1 MSDKAPERDDDAGF
15 FGRWSR
21 RKAQVRTGQAVPAEP
36 PRPVVSAVSAPLAG
50 DGAIAPAVSRPVV
63 QPSPPEAHAPS
74 DEQTARRAD
83 EAVAEPPPALSLDD
97 VKALTPEA
105 DFSPFVAR
113 EVSPEVRNA
122 AMRKL
127 FADPKFNVMDG
138 LDIYIDDYSKPDPLP
153 PALARQLVSAQFMK
167 LFDEPQEPKDPPQ
180 PAQTTEPLAAS
191 EPPATS
197 EAKASEVEAR
207 DKAEPA
213 PQAADDSPTPKTP

>member
-50 DGAIAPAVSRPVV
+50 DGANAPAVSRPVV
-63 QPSPPEAHAPS
+63 QPLPPEAPAPS
-74 DEQTARRAD
+74 DEQTARRAN
-83 EAVAEPPPALSLDD
+83 EVVAEPPPALSLDD

-167 LFDEPQEPKDPPQ
+167 LFDEPKDPKDPSQ
-180 PAQTTEPLAAS
+180 AAQTTEPQAATEPPAAAS
-191 EPPATS
+191 EA
-197 EAKASEVEAR
+197 EASAP
-207 DKAEPA
+207 AEPASA
-213 PQAADDSPTPKTP
+213 PQAADDTPTPKTP

>member
-36 PRPVVSAVSAPLAG
+36 PRPVVPVVSVPLTGEA
-50 DGAIAPAVSRPVV
+50 AIAPAVSRPVV
-63 QPSPPEAHAPS
+63 QPLPPEVPAPS
-74 DEQTARRAD
+74 DEHPARRAD

-180 PAQTTEPLAAS
+180 PAQTTEPQAAS
-191 EPPATS
+191 QPPAATS
-197 EAKASEVEAR
+197 EAEAPG
-207 DKAEPA
+207 KAEPA

>member
-63 QPSPPEAHAPS
+63 QPLPLEVPAPS

-83 EAVAEPPPALSLDD
+83 EVVAEPPPALSLDA

-105 DFSPFVAR
+105 DFSPFVSR
-113 EVSPEVRNA
+113 EVPPEVRNA

-167 LFDEPQEPKDPPQ
+167 LFDEPKDPKDPSQ
-180 PAQTTEPLAAS
+180 AAQTTEPQAATEPPAAAS
-191 EPPATS
+191 EA
-197 EAKASEVEAR
+197 EASAP
-207 DKAEPA
+207 AEPASA

>member
-1 MSDKAPERDDDAGF
+1 MSDKAPERDDEAGF
-15 FGRWSR
+15 FGRWAR

-36 PRPVVSAVSAPLAG
+36 LRPVASAISAPLTG
-50 DGAIAPAVSRPVV
+50 DGAIAPVVSRPSP
-63 QPSPPEAHAPS
+63 QPSPTEVPASS
-74 DEQTARRAD
+74 DEQTTRRAD

-167 LFDEPQEPKDPPQ
+167 LFDEPQESKDSPQ
-180 PAQTTEPLAAS
+180 VAQTTEPQAAS
-191 EPPATS
+191 EPAATS
-197 EAKASEVEAR
+197 EAEASKAEAPG
-207 DKAEPA
+207 KAEPA
-213 PQAADDSPTPKTP
+213 PQVADDSPTPKTP

>member
-36 PRPVVSAVSAPLAG
+36 PRQVVPVVSAPLTGEA
-50 DGAIAPAVSRPVV
+50 AIAPAVSRPVV
-63 QPSPPEAHAPS
+63 QPLPPEVPAPS
-74 DEQTARRAD
+74 DEYPARRAD

-138 LDIYIDDYSKPDPLP
+138 LDIYIDDYSQPDPLP

-180 PAQTTEPLAAS
+180 PAQTTEPQAAS
-191 EPPATS
+191 QPPAATS
-197 EAKASEVEAR
+197 EAEAR

>member
-1 MSDKAPERDDDAGF
+1 MTDKAPERDDDAGF

-21 RKAQVRTGQAVPAEP
+21 RKAQVRTGLAVPAEP
-36 PRPVVSAVSAPLAG
+36 MRPA
-50 DGAIAPAVSRPVV
+50 APAVPVAMTDGTAA
-63 QPSPPEAHAPS
+63 QPSNRPAVQTPPDDVPAPS
-74 DEQTARRAD
+74 GESAERQPV
-83 EAVAEPPPALSLDD
+83 EPVAEPPTPLSLDD

-105 DFSPFVAR
+105 DFSPFVAC

-167 LFDEPQEPKDPPQ
+167 LFDEPKDPKDPHQ
-180 PAQTTEPLAAS
+180 AAQTTEPQAAS

-197 EAKASEVEAR
+197 EVEASEAEALG
-207 DKAEPA
+207 KAAPA
-213 PQAADDSPTPKTP
+213 PQAADDSPPPKTP